1 MSTLVQRVLTI
12 LQEWAEAPND
22 ITSVP
27 WWAITVES
35 KIGRRGEIMLAGPYF
50 SRADAESYL
59 KSRHYRFPKN
69 ARVYCFSGHESQRF
83 SELSYAARALATLR
97 AETLPGA
104 ESKEET
110 KQ

>member
-1 MSTLVQRVLTI
+1 MSTLEQRVLAI
-12 LQEWAEAPND
+12 LREWAEAPND

-35 KIGRRGEIMLAGPYF
+35 KIGHRGEIMLAGPYF

-69 ARVYCFSGHESQRF
+69 ARVYCFFGHESQKF
-83 SELSYAARALATLR
+83 SELRRAARVLAKLR
-97 AETLPGA
+97 AKALLGA
-104 ESKEET
+104 ENKEE
-110 KQ
+110 KS

>member
-1 MSTLVQRVLTI
+1 MSAIVQRALTI

-22 ITSVP
+22 IASVP

-35 KIGRRGEIMLAGPYF
+35 KIGHRGEVMLAGPYF

-69 ARVYCFSGHESQRF
+69 ARVYCFSGHESQKF
-83 SELSYAARALATLR
+83 SELRSAAMVIAKLR
-97 AETLPGA
+97 AEA
-104 ESKEET
+104 EEET
-110 KQ
+110 VQ